1 MKLDSTTHKADVHMR
16 TTVLLLLVVLWT
28 NANRAAEQVPVD
40 QTFVNSIGIKMVR
53 IEPGSFRMGSPEGET
68 MLSADQW
75 DEQPLHEVTMTQ
87 PFYMAATEVTNVQY
101 EQFDP
106 EHRKWRGLRDVSQA
120 DDEAVTYVSW
130 QEAAA
135 FCEWLSE
142 RENKPYR
149 LPTEAEW
156 EYACRAGTTTAYW
169 TGENLPEAHHRNQ
182 WTETADKRVN
192 AKDRAMRDKKGKEN
206 VSLRV
211 ETMPAN
217 SWGLHEMHG
226 NVEEWVR
233 DWYGPYPKNGSDPMG
248 PADGTFKVTRGGSHN
263 TACLLYTS
271 DAADDQWRV

>member
-1 MKLDSTTHKADVHMR
+1 MIARWAGKHVMKLDSTTHKADVHMR

-40 QTFVNSIGIKMVR
+40 QTFVNSIGIKMIR

-106 EHRKWRGLRDVSQA
+106 EHRRWRGLRDVSQA

-156 EYACRAGTTTAYW
+156 EYACRAGTTTA
-169 TGENLPEAHHRNQ
+169 
-182 WTETADKRVN
+182 
-192 AKDRAMRDKKGKEN
+192 
-206 VSLRV
+206 
-211 ETMPAN
+211 
-217 SWGLHEMHG
+217 
-226 NVEEWVR
+226 
-233 DWYGPYPKNGSDPMG
+233 
-248 PADGTFKVTRGGSHN
+248 
-263 TACLLYTS
+263 CLLYTS
-271 DAADDQWRV
+271 DAADDWLGVCLWVGGGGW